1 MTPVVNPS
9 NKRVSKYNGKKRY
22 FIGGT
27 RMGEQF
33 FQLRKIALHAILA
46 SVLFTASGY
55 SETAN
60 ATPKEALMLRRIT
73 EYWKD
78 GDYPSV
84 KRQIVD
90 FLSKNPET
98 GLHDHLNAML
108 GDLYFQERN
117 YRQALAT
124 YDLIGNVEI
133 KEKTTFNCLQ
143 AQFETRDF
151 LSVIDGAEKFLKCQK
166 GGDGEMKVR
175 YLLAEACFRQA
186 LKSDDMEQKVFYL
199 KLSKPHYKILTQ
211 TKYSD
216 RALFPLA
223 EIHRLLR
230 EDERAASLYL
240 SLAAK
245 YPEHRERFLFQA
257 GILQIK
263 EDKQSALE
271 TFERVYEIG
280 GKRSKLAAFNR
291 LILLYQNDAY
301 EDFLHFY
308 QDVIGLM
315 PEQKVPLLQFY
326 EGRCHYAMGDYS
338 QAVMPLETFITS
350 TKGRSKELKTG
361 YLLLINCSRQLKD
374 IALLERTLFSFKT
387 AFPKDSDVPKALM
400 IHSQMCRENGDF
412 TQALTDLQTLNRE
425 YPAYEDA
432 EGVMYDY
439 ALLLSQT
446 DKWIEA
452 RETFRSFID
461 KYPQSERAS
470 GAWRHLLNCSIE
482 ELKDP
487 SIVNSEETKKTFI
500 SILSEALKKENI
512 LTEPERQQYF
522 LVMMKCHCELGHYE
536 NVVPALSQ
544 YLSDVVNP
552 DLLAEAHL
560 LMAICQQK
568 LNEDLTPFIQHAEEA
583 FAHNTKLPEGNIL
596 HLELYNAYLTKSFST
611 QDEENCSYFQQMAA
625 NHLFASEAWRDR
637 SIKLDNYLWLVNHYF
652 QQAKT
657 GGQDDYQ
664 KAEILFKDLLGIEKG
679 QETLKISS
687 NSLYLEGE
695 VLKYANLLEMGG
707 NHKDKVALLEKLA
720 QKHEE
725 HAQLPWKLQKRTLF
739 ELGKAYEAEKR
750 YQDALN
756 SYRHIVKTS
765 ERGSMVTNS
774 AALHKAKLEYRLLK
788 TQQRSSE
795 SPEMISLL
803 HTLKDLQIQKKVSS
817 EPLHLEA
824 ALQYAEIRSL
834 LSEPENIAKNTHFF
848 LKRMHE
854 DFHTTDDP
862 IAEEYTQVRQKFPEK
877 DAIFGAYMQYLNAQ
891 MLKCEANM
899 ARNEKKNDKAL
910 ALEDEA
916 LQILDNLLETKE
928 YLQPYLLDRVKRTK
942 VEIAKA
948 I

>member
-1 MTPVVNPS
+1 
-9 NKRVSKYNGKKRY
+9 
-22 FIGGT
+22 
-27 RMGEQF
+27 MGAQF
-33 FQLRKIALHAILA
+33 FQPRKIALHAILA
-46 SVLFTASGY
+46 SVLCAASVY

-124 YDLIGNVEI
+124 YDLIGNAEI
-133 KEKTTFNCLQ
+133 KEKTTFNRLQ

-151 LSVIDGAEKFLKCQK
+151 LSVIDGADKFLKGQK

-230 EDERAASLYL
+230 EDERAAALYL
-240 SLAAK
+240 SLASK

-263 EDKQSALE
+263 QDKQSALE
-271 TFERVYEIG
+271 TFERVYEMG

-291 LILLYQNDAY
+291 LILLYQNDSY
-301 EDFLHFY
+301 EDFLQFY
-308 QDVIGLM
+308 HDVIGLM

-326 EGRCHYAMGDYS
+326 EGRCHYAMGDFQ
-338 QAVMPLETFITS
+338 QAVMPLENFVTS

-374 IALLERTLFSFKT
+374 ISLLERTLFSFKT
-387 AFPKDSDVPKALM
+387 AFPKDSDVPRALM

-412 TQALTDLQTLNRE
+412 TQALTDLQTLNTE

-439 ALLLSQT
+439 GLLLSQT

-452 RETFRSFID
+452 RQTFLSFIE
-461 KYPQSERAS
+461 KYPQSERIS

-487 SIVNSEETKKTFI
+487 SALNSEETKKTFI
-500 SILSEALKKENI
+500 SVLDKALKEENILSEQ
-512 LTEPERQQYF
+512 ERQQYY
-522 LVMMKCHCELGHYE
+522 LVMLKCQCDLGNYE
-536 NVVPALSQ
+536 NVIPALSE

-552 DLLAEAHL
+552 EHLAEAHL

-568 LNEDLTPFIQHAEEA
+568 LNEDLTPFIQHAEAA
-583 FAHNTKLPEGNIL
+583 FSHNAKLPEGNIL

-611 QDEENCSYFQQMAA
+611 NDAEDRDYFQQMAA
-625 NHLFASEAWRDR
+625 GHLFASGAWRDR

-652 QQAKT
+652 QQAKD
-657 GGQDDYQ
+657 GGQEAYK
-664 KAEILFKDLLGIEKG
+664 KADTLFKDLLGVEKG
-679 QETLKISS
+679 QESLNISS
-687 NSLYLEGE
+687 DSLYLEGE
-695 VLKYANLLEMGG
+695 VIKYAHLLEMGG

-720 QKHEE
+720 KRQEE
-725 HAQLPWKLQKRTLF
+725 HSQLPWKLQKRTLF
-739 ELGKAYEAEKR
+739 ELGKGYEAEKR
-750 YQDALN
+750 FQDALN
-756 SYRHIVKTS
+756 SFRHITNTAQK
-765 ERGSMVTNS
+765 GSMVTNS
-774 AALHKAKLEYRLLK
+774 AALHQAKLEYRLLK
-788 TQQRSSE
+788 PQQKSNESS
-795 SPEMISLL
+795 EMISIL
-803 HTLKDLQIQKKVSS
+803 HTLKDLQIQKKISS

-824 ALQYAEIRSL
+824 ALQYAEIRSQL
-834 LSEPENIAKNTHFF
+834 ADPENVAKNTHFF
-848 LKRMHE
+848 LKRMRE
-854 DFHTTDDP
+854 DFHSQDDP
-862 IAEEYTQVRQKFPEK
+862 IGEEYTEVRLSYPEK
-877 DAIFGAYMQYLNAQ
+877 AAVFSAYMQYLDAQ
-891 MLKCEANM
+891 MLKCEARI
-899 ARNEKKNDKAL
+899 AREEKKMDKAL

-916 LQILDNLLETKE
+916 LQILDNLLEAEE
-928 YLQPYLLDRVKRTK
+928 YLQPYLLERVKRTK